1 MESINIKK
9 EIEEIKGKKYDEEA
23 IKELEKLDA
32 PNLKIIHNDIKIF

>member
-23 IKELEKLDA
+23 IKEA
-32 PNLKIIHNDIKIF
+32 LKRT